1 MVDVCHGFW
10 FPSALEMPLIDL
22 ENSCL
27 MHSASSMEKPNNRAF
42 PDSTGMWQSFCQ
54 SCPPKQD
61 FSPEVSNVRK
71 QVLHRIII
79 YGEDGVREFQRL
91 GATTSSFWS
100 SLTVWFEYY
109 FHCGF
114 QVWFSGPHTAPVSYL
129 RFLKWMF
136 CLSEKVLL
144 LITIIRIPN
153 DTSIPEKLNAS
164 LTGFRILR

>member
-1 MVDVCHGFW
+1 MSWILVSQCFRNAPHRFGEFMSYASC
-10 FPSALEMPLIDL
+10 FLNGETKQPSVPRLYRHVTELLPIM
-22 ENSCL
+22 
-27 MHSASSMEKPNNRAF
+27 
-42 PDSTGMWQSFCQ
+42 STQARLQ
-54 SCPPKQD
+54 
-61 FSPEVSNVRK
+61 SNVRN

-91 GATTSSFWS
+91 GATSSFWS
-100 SLTVWFEYY
+100 SLTVWFGYY

-164 LTGFRILR
+164 LTGFRSLR